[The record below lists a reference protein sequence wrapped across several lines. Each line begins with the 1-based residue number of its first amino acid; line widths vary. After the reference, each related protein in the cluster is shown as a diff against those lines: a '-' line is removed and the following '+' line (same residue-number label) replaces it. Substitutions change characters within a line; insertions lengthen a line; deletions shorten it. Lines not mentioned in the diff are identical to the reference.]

1 MSTVHEATA
10 AAQLKMKTAGL
21 SLITNMAAGI
31 TGRELSHGEVLET
44 GRQGTE
50 RFAALLEAMIR
61 AL

>member
-21 SLITNMAAGI
+21 SPYYEYGGGNHRPRAESRGGAGD
-31 TGRELSHGEVLET
+31 
-44 GRQGTE
+44 GRQGAE